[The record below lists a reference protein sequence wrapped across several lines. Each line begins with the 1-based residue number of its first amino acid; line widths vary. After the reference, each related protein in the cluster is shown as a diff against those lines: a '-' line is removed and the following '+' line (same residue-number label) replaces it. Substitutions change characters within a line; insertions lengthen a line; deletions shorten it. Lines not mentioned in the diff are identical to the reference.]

1 MSRKL
6 RVLKNSVGETTLD
19 ELDDSLIGKLTQDA
33 RTSFRKIAKG
43 LHISPDTVVNR
54 YRGLQGQGVIRGS
67 TIVINP
73 KKIGYQ
79 AMAVFMVDTSPT
91 RIPTNEPTPN
101 ISSAVLEKLIHM
113 PSILVATKTVGD
125 HDVLA
130 IGVAKNI
137 EHLINLRN
145 EITRIPGVRDLE
157 VSFWAEMTALC
168 PKYFMV

>member
-1 MSRKL
+1 M
-6 RVLKNSVGETTLD
+6 D
-19 ELDDSLIGKLTQDA
+19 ELDVSVIGRLTRDA
-33 RTSFRKIAKG
+33 RTSFRKIAKE

-54 YRGLQGQGVIRGS
+54 YRGLREQGVIRGS
-67 TIVINP
+67 TIIINP
-73 KKIGYQ
+73 KKVGYQ
-79 AMAVFMVDTSPT
+79 AMAVFMIDTSPSK
-91 RIPTNEPTPN
+91 ILANESTLSD
-101 ISSAVLEKLIHM
+101 SSIVLEKLIHM

-145 EITRIPGVRDLE
+145 EITRIPGVIDLE
-157 VSFWAEMTALC
+157 VSFWSEMTALC

>member
-1 MSRKL
+1 M
-6 RVLKNSVGETTLD
+6 D
-19 ELDDSLIGKLTQDA
+19 ELDASIIGRLTQDA
-33 RTSFRKIAKG
+33 RTSFRKIAKE
-43 LHISPDTVVNR
+43 LRISPDTVVNR
-54 YRGLQGQGVIRGS
+54 YAGLREQGAIRGS

-91 RIPTNEPTPN
+91 RILANESTPSD
-101 ISSAVLEKLIHM
+101 SSVVLEKLIHM
-113 PSILVATKTVGD
+113 PSILVAAKTVGD

-137 EHLINLRN
+137 EHLIKLRN

-157 VSFWAEMTALC
+157 VSFWAEMTELC